1 MNKKYCIV
9 LLIALPL
16 LAQAQNLQ
24 LNYDFGRQHLTS
36 TLEMYK
42 TDKLGATYAFID
54 FDYNHKGSS
63 GLKNASLAYGE
74 IARYFKIPKVSNLS
88 ATIQYNDGLMSI
100 ANGSFNPIWLG
111 GAQYVFQLGK
121 QTFPVDFLVR
131 KELNTDGLTFQLTY
145 VWYYLWRKLEI
156 TGFIDIWNT
165 GKDAFP
171 SQKLVFISEP
181 QFWYELT
188 PAIYVG
194 GEIEISRNFSG
205 AWSKDKDFTSDE
217 IFVLP
222 MLGVKWVL

>member
-1 MNKKYCIV
+1 MSKQHLAI
-9 LLIALPL
+9 LFIALPL
-16 LAQAQNLQ
+16 LARAQNLQ

-36 TLEMYK
+36 TLEIYK
-42 TDKLGATYAFID
+42 TDKLGATFAFID

-74 IARYFKIPKVSNLS
+74 IARYFKIPKVSNFS
-88 ATIQYNDGLMSI
+88 ATIQYNDGLTN
-100 ANGSFNPIWLG
+100 AFSFNPVWLG
-111 GAQYVFQLGK
+111 GAQYVFRIGK

-156 TGFIDIWNT
+156 TGFIDVWNT
-165 GKDAFP
+165 GADAYP
-171 SQKLVFISEP
+171 AKKLVFITEP
-181 QFWYELT
+181 QFWYKLA

-205 AWSKDKDFTSDE
+205 AWSRNKDFCEDE
-217 IFVLP
+217 LFVLP
-222 MLGVKWVL
+222 TLGVKWVL